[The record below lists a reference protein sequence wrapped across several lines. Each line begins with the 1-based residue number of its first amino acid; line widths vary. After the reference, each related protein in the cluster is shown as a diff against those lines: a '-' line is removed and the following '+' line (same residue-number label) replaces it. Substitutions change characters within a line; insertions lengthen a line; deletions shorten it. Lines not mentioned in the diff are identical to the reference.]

1 MTTILVAADAIWV
14 RDLVRSAFT
23 SPGQKVIDTSRGQD
37 VRDIVDREEPELVVL
52 DLQIANMGGVAVAL
66 DLRLEEA
73 AGRLPGVPII
83 LLLDRE
89 ADRFIAGRAD
99 VDIALVKPVDA
110 GQLRK
115 IGLELLAAQA
125 AVEA

>member
-1 MTTILVAADAIWV
+1 MTTILVAADASWV

-23 SPGQKVIDTSRGQD
+23 QPGQRVIEATSGQQ
-37 VRDIVDREEPELVVL
+37 VRAIVDQEEPELVVL
-52 DLQIANMGGVAVAL
+52 DLQIGNMGGIAVAI

-89 ADRFIAGRAD
+89 ADRFIARRAD
-99 VDIALVKPVDA
+99 VDVALVKPVDA

-115 IGLELLAAQA
+115 VGLELLAAQEA
-125 AVEA
+125 AEG

>member
-1 MTTILVAADAIWV
+1 MTTILVAADAAWV
-14 RDLVRSAFT
+14 RNLVRSAFT
-23 SPGQKVIDTSRGQD
+23 APGQTVIETARGQA
-37 VRDIVDREEPELVVL
+37 VRDLVDQEEPELVVL

-89 ADRFIAGRAD
+89 ADRFIAQRAD
-99 VDIALVKPVDA
+99 VDVALVKPVDA

-115 IGLELLAAQA
+115 VGLELLEAQVAADA
-125 AVEA
+125 